1 MSVARRSSIGRII
14 VRGQAL
20 VVIVSVILWLD
31 GVANAVAADASAG
44 DLTRFVAPDRGAVR
58 AFAEGDAISPIAE
71 GGGLIAVVEEGALAD
86 SVADVA
92 GAVADVADGAGGELE
107 NVTSVEPSDRPLDPV
122 PTVVRAPLAQAAVS
136 LQRAGGEPDEPF
148 EEYDPWIK
156 FNEKTFDFNY
166 WFDRRVL
173 KPVAK
178 AYDKVVPDPIQVSI
192 RNAFDNVGSVRRIL
206 NATFQG
212 RFRVAGVE
220 LGRFLFNTVVG
231 VGGLFDV
238 AKSEL
243 GLEQADADTGQTFGV
258 WGAGPGPYL
267 VVPLLPPLTV
277 RDAFGFVGDV
287 LMNPLT
293 WFVPTAASIA
303 LTAERT
309 VNERSLNLELFENV
323 EETVLDLYSS
333 VRNGYLQRR
342 HNLVEEGRND
352 SVFFRR

>member
-1 MSVARRSSIGRII
+1 MARPAASSGRERCVHRLGGTI
-14 VRGQAL
+14 VRGPVLLAL
-20 VVIVSVILWLD
+20 VWVLMLL
-31 GVANAVAADASAG
+31 GGPADAGSLEPSAE
-44 DLTRFVAPDRGAVR
+44 DLVVLAAATEDTVLATVLAVESDM
-58 AFAEGDAISPIAE
+58 AGPGS
-71 GGGLIAVVEEGALAD
+71 GLE
-86 SVADVA
+86 DVT
-92 GAVADVADGAGGELE
+92 V
-107 NVTSVEPSDRPLDPV
+107 VEPSQGEVEPAPAPAL
-122 PTVVRAPLAQAAVS
+122 TPLAQATDPP
-136 LQRAGGEPDEPF
+136 RRDRGTPDEPV
-148 EEYDPWIK
+148 EEYDPWIP

-178 AYDKVVPDPIQVSI
+178 AYDKVVPDPIQLSV
-192 RNAFDNVGSVRRIL
+192 RNAFENVGSIRRIL
-206 NATFQG
+206 NALFQG
-212 RFRVAGVE
+212 RFQVAGVE
-220 LGRFLFNTVVG
+220 LGRFLFNSVVG

-243 GLEQADADTGQTFGV
+243 GLEQTDADTGQTFGV

-277 RDAFGFVGDV
+277 RDTVGFVIDG
-287 LMNPLT
+287 LMNPIT
-293 WFVPTAASIA
+293 WFAPTAASIG

-323 EETVLDLYSS
+323 EETVLDLYSA

-342 HNLVEEGRND
+342 SNFVEEGRAD

>member
-1 MSVARRSSIGRII
+1 VTRSSTGGKI
-14 VRGQAL
+14 VRGRIVLAL
-20 VVIVSVILWLD
+20 ACAIGSFG
-31 GVANAVAADASAG
+31 GVTAAGAAVDS
-44 DLTRFVAPDRGAVR
+44 P
-58 AFAEGDAISPIAE
+58 AEGTIQ
-71 GGGLIAVVEEGALAD
+71 V
-86 SVADVA
+86 DVA
-92 GAVADVADGAGGELE
+92 GDNAVLPAATDGAALGTGTTNDAVPGTQDGEAGSPAALTQAPEEPRREGG
-107 NVTSVEPSDRPLDPV
+107 
-122 PTVVRAPLAQAAVS
+122 A
-136 LQRAGGEPDEPF
+136 PDEPL

-166 WFDRRVL
+166 WFDRRL
-173 KPVAK
+173 LRPVAK
-178 AYDKVVPDPIQVSI
+178 AYDKVVPDPIQISI
-192 RNAFDNVGSVRRIL
+192 RNAFDNVGGPRRII
-206 NATFQG
+206 NALFQG
-212 RFRVAGVE
+212 RFRVAGGE

-243 GLEQADADTGQTFGV
+243 GLESTDVDSGQTLGV

-277 RDAFGFVGDV
+277 RETFGFVADI

-293 WFVPTAASIA
+293 WIAPTPASIG

-309 VNERSLNLELFENV
+309 VNDRSLNLEAFESV
-323 EETVLDLYSS
+323 EETVVDLYSA

-342 HNLVEEGRND
+342 SNLVDEGRAD